1 MFLIRY
7 QVSRTVLNFF
17 RETNG
22 YGYIKLQNI
31 NQCNQILVYSLGIC
45 SFLGSI
51 KFLKMLR
58 FSRNIAYMGETLKI
72 CFDELVSF
80 VIICFVVWIAFV
92 QLMHL
97 IFDSTIE
104 GYSSITHSMESA
116 FLMMLGKFDTSHMV
130 QVQPVLGPIIF
141 CTYNIVILFFA
152 LNIFISIIA
161 EAFNKVR
168 HEAKE
173 KKNFDFDFFDHIL
186 RKLSRSE
193 KKQNKI
199 NSYRDFISIFPKRT
213 DSLCNYV
220 IRVSK

>member
-17 RETNG
+17 RDTNG

-45 SFLGSI
+45 TFLGSI

-58 FSRNIAYMGETLKI
+58 FSRNIAYMGETLRI
-72 CFDELVSF
+72 CFEELVSF
-80 VIICFVVWIAFV
+80 GAICFVVWISFV
-92 QLMHL
+92 QVMHL
-97 IFDSTIE
+97 IFDTTIE
-104 GYSSITHSMESA
+104 GYSSIIHSMESA

-130 QVQPVLGPIIF
+130 QVEPVLGPIIF

-173 KKNFDFDFFDHIL
+173 KNSLDFDFFDHIL
-186 RKLSRSE
+186 RKLTSSE
-193 KKQNKI
+193 IKQNKI
-199 NSYRDFISIFPKRT
+199 NGYRDFISIFPKRA